1 MLFNLFNFKS
11 VLWSTFFLV
20 NFVYVEG
27 FKKDPWQ
34 KNSWRNKSTLQQ
46 PKYDNLNELVEVE
59 QVLGNSVP
67 LVIADEITGLKNDL
81 KLVGEGEKFLFMGGD
96 CAETFREHSADN
108 IIKNFQL
115 FMISTILL
123 MNGTGKEVVKIARMA
138 GQFCKPRSKDTET
151 VDGTE
156 YMAYKGDM
164 INLEPLDK
172 RKPNPFLMLR
182 GYNQCV
188 QTMNLL
194 RILKQSCFSNIN
206 ISEWET
212 ELEDS
217 IYKMSSLSELI
228 DKLKENLRF
237 LDACGINNSNTHLNN
252 VELYTGHEGLLLN
265 YEEALTRK
273 DRYTN
278 NYFDCSAHF
287 LWIGERTRNLDG
299 GHIEFFRG
307 IENPIGVKISDKI
320 DKDELLKMLFILN
333 PDNEM
338 GRVTLITRMG
348 EKINDKLP
356 ELIDTIEQNNR
367 KVVWVCD
374 PMHANGITEY
384 GKKTRNLEDVSAEI
398 ESFLNIH
405 TLKGTV
411 PGGIHL
417 EMTGKDVTECLG
429 GKYLEEQS
437 ADFLNKNYETSC
449 DPRLNFFQTIEI
461 IEEIIE
467 QLTLIDKFKTLDDYN
482 LNMLNSLMIK

>member
-1 MLFNLFNFKS
+1 MLFNLFNLFNFKRA
-11 VLWSTFFLV
+11 LWSTFFLV
-20 NFVYVEG
+20 NVVYVEG

-67 LVIADEITGLKNDL
+67 LVIADEITYLKNDL
-81 KLVGEGEKFLFMGGD
+81 KLVGEGGKFLFMGGD

-123 MNGTGKEVVKIARMA
+123 IARMA

-356 ELIDTIEQNNR
+356 ELIDIIEQNNR
-367 KVVWVCD
+367 KVIWVCD

-384 GKKTRNLEDVSAEI
+384 GKKTRNLQDVSAEI

-411 PGGIHL
+411 PGAIHL

-429 GKYLEEQS
+429 GKYLEEPS
-437 ADFLNKNYETSC
+437 DDFLNKNYETSC
-449 DPRLNFFQTIEI
+449 DPRLNFFQTIEV
-461 IEEIIE
+461 IEEVIE
-467 QLTLIDKFKTLDDYN
+467 QLVLIDKFKALDDYK
-482 LNMLNSLMIK
+482 LNMLNSLIIE